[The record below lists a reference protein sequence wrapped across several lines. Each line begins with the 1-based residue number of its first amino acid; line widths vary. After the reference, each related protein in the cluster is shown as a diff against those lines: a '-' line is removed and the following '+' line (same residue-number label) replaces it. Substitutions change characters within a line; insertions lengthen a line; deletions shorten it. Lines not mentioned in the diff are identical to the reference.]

1 MTSKTKEMPINVL
14 APRKEISKFMGEIT
28 FGGKAEDEDEYIDF
42 MQQEY
47 VMPKQAFEINM
58 DFDNGPILR
67 KR

>member
-1 MTSKTKEMPINVL
+1 VTSKTKEIPINVL

-28 FGGKAEDEDEYIDF
+28 FGGKAEDEYIDF

>member
-1 MTSKTKEMPINVL
+1 VTSKTKEMPINVL

-28 FGGKAEDEDEYIDF
+28 FGGKAEDEYKDF
-42 MQQEY
+42 MQQED
-47 VMPKQAFEINM
+47 VMPKQAFQINM